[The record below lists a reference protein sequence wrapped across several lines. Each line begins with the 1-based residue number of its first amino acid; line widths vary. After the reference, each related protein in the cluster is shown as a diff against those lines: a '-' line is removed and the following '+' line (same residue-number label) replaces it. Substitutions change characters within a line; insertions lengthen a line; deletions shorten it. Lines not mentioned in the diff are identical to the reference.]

1 MAMVSSPAGLTI
13 KVFFFFF
20 FALQSWKL
28 RVCLQQYTK
37 NWKVV
42 HLHFSKVL
50 HTDYNVVKTSPFVMV
65 SAPTYSVCYTE
76 FPCAHDS
83 FSIPIP
89 GSFAD
94 PARVSPPDAFPSAL
108 YCPIQ

>member
-13 KVFFFFF
+13 KFFFFF
-20 FALQSWKL
+20 CFAVLKTKGMFTT
-28 RVCLQQYTK
+28 VYK

-89 GSFAD
+89 MLS
-94 PARVSPPDAFPSAL
+94 RLPSTVLSNKGIKAYNYNL
-108 YCPIQ
+108 ENTL

>member
-1 MAMVSSPAGLTI
+1 MLFICILAKFYIQITI
-13 KVFFFFF
+13 
-20 FALQSWKL
+20 
-28 RVCLQQYTK
+28 
-37 NWKVV
+37 
-42 HLHFSKVL
+42 
-50 HTDYNVVKTSPFVMV
+50 VKTSPFVMV
-65 SAPTYSVCYTE
+65 SAPTHSVCYTE

-83 FSIPIP
+83 FSIPIS